1 MQQQH
6 AAVVSAGAFV
16 APRGA
21 CAAQN
26 LPILSTRCPS
36 PLRRVEV
43 LLMSQEPEA
52 LDRPRSVFSPQSPA
66 EHPAAGSEPVLLLD
80 VAEQDWLLLQSK
92 EKISLPLP
100 CPAGARDSCATAEE
114 REVPIE
120 KFPQNGLC

>member
-1 MQQQH
+1 
-6 AAVVSAGAFV
+6 
-16 APRGA
+16 
-21 CAAQN
+21 
-26 LPILSTRCPS
+26 
-36 PLRRVEV
+36 
-43 LLMSQEPEA
+43 MSQELEA

-92 EKISLPLP
+92 EISLPLP